1 LRLGVPVRRVERQA
15 FVNGQ
20 GGTAQPRDRSLGQGL
35 VEYGL
40 IIAIVAALAIASLLI
55 FRPEISSV
63 LSDLSNS
70 V

>member
-1 LRLGVPVRRVERQA
+1 VCSQKGGEAEPRVAHGDGQA
-15 FVNGQ
+15 
-20 GGTAQPRDRSLGQGL
+20 L

-40 IIAIVAALAIASLLI
+40 IIAFVAVLAIASLLI

-63 LSDLSNS
+63 LSSLSSS